1 MDLRVM
7 THGINK
13 IFLLVI
19 LCILSVGATRD
30 LRSAQPGSLPGSSR
44 FPHDCNPT
52 AITDQDIENFHLVD
66 ADLYRG
72 GRPDDR
78 EEAYRKL
85 AELGVRTVVNLETT
99 GVETERAQIKRLN
112 QGRSEPI
119 QFINFPINPAQVLV
133 TGIQDKRIID
143 LFKRL
148 QDAPKPVFVH
158 CLQGKDRTGTVVLL
172 YRLKRKELT
181 FEVARKEALYYRFD
195 EELNHGLNMTIER
208 YQDPDAGRL
217 TALPDPDPS
226 AASPP
231 GVCIGGSSA
240 AP

>member
-1 MDLRVM
+1 M

-13 IFLLVI
+13 IFLLLI
-19 LCILSVGATRD
+19 LCILSAGATRD

-52 AITDQDIENFHLVD
+52 AITDQDIQNFHLVD

-72 GRPDDR
+72 GRPANR
-78 EEAYRKL
+78 EEVYRKL

-99 GVETERAQIKRLN
+99 EVETERAQIDRLN
-112 QGRSEPI
+112 QGRSEQI
-119 QFINFPINPAQVLV
+119 QFISFRINPFPEVLL
-133 TGIQDKRIID
+133 TGIPDKGDKGIIC

-158 CLQGKDRTGTVVLL
+158 CREGKDRTGTVVLL
-172 YRLKRKELT
+172 YRIKRKEVT
-181 FEVARKEALYYRFD
+181 FEVARKEALWYGFNERWD
-195 EELNHGLNMTIER
+195 RGLNKTIER
-208 YQDPDAGRL
+208 YQGGRL
-217 TALPDPDPS
+217 ADLPDPDPS
-226 AASPP
+226 ASSPP